1 MSKQNPYSI
10 DKLANIKP
18 WIKVYFIKFWIFG
31 AAFLLAMMS
40 LPQTFDF
47 LDRLVILIL
56 LITLASEYISNIA
69 IRFMHRDEAPT
80 LKYLTHPFNSKQWY
94 SIFVTLLYSIVL
106 TLLTHFSIDLYVKIG
121 GLTIGDLIS
130 ESTADPI
137 TFALIFILFDV
148 MYIYSIQWIIKLKR
162 GKNDV

>member
-1 MSKQNPYSI
+1 MSKQDPYSI

-40 LPQTFDF
+40 LPQNFDI
-47 LDRLVILIL
+47 LDRLVILTL
-56 LITLASEYISNIA
+56 LITLGSEYISNVA
-69 IRFMHRDEAPT
+69 IRFMDRKESST
-80 LKYLTHPFNSKQWY
+80 LKYLTHPFESKRWY
-94 SIFVTLLYSIVL
+94 SIFITLIYAATL
-106 TLLTHFSIDLYVKIG
+106 TFLTHFIIDFYVKIG

-137 TFALIFILFDV
+137 TFSLICIILDL
-148 MYIYSIQWIIKLKR
+148 IYVHSIQFIKKK
-162 GKNDV
+162 GSTNV